1 MPESDTQRRELVE
14 PFRLLLA
21 LVSVI
26 YSVAA
31 LYAFDR
37 YGSPALKAIPDRT
50 WALVYLAW
58 LLIAGSVT
66 AWGTIRRYP
75 KMEGAGLLAL
85 AFIWGSFSA
94 LGWLNS
100 GDRAAAF
107 SSFLAAFAVAAL
119 WAWAQ
124 NLIYDWW
131 RAHRG
136 TRGAAQ

>member
-1 MPESDTQRRELVE
+1 MTEPDSRRRELVE

-21 LVSVI
+21 LVSVL

-31 LYAFDR
+31 LSDFDR

-58 LLIAGSVT
+58 LLVAGSVT
-66 AWGTIRRYP
+66 VWGAVRRYP
-75 KMEGAGLLAL
+75 RMEGSGLLAL

-94 LGWLNS
+94 LGWINS
-100 GDRAAAF
+100 GPRAAAF
-107 SSFLAAFAVAAL
+107 SSFLAAFALAAL

-131 RAHRG
+131 RARRAERG
-136 TRGAAQ
+136 VA